1 VIKFGIKS
9 STQLQ
14 MNKLF
19 EAFLAGHE
27 TSEQERSAVTESTW
41 RVSRRRGDFLAG
53 LPVQESESVQ
63 TGPGKGMY
71 QSQRICGRD
80 LMLMSY
86 SFVPK
91 MVVHTV
97 PQRDWAILLMSLKP
111 KSDLAFNGRAAR
123 PFDLFLS
130 AGRDG
135 YMTTGKDRHNLAI
148 GIRKSRLVSV
158 CAAIAGIMEEDV
170 VLSDGILQRQQV
182 LGQRLHSAL
191 IGNTAQPDEEP
202 LAEGQFAMTEALE
215 NDLISVLA
223 TQLAPT
229 VRRSPAV
236 SVFRVDALRVVRAA
250 TAASEEL
257 PAPGLAD
264 LCAAAGVSQRWLHKC
279 FVDVLGMSPY
289 RYIRLARLSKA
300 RDMLLATEDRPL
312 LVKGV
317 ALSLGYRLSGRFAAD
332 YRSVFGE
339 NPTDTLQRSREI

>member
-1 VIKFGIKS
+1 
-9 STQLQ
+9 

-19 EAFLAGHE
+19 EAFLPGHE
-27 TSEQERSAVTESTW
+27 TSEQERSAMTECTW
-41 RVSRRRGDFLAG
+41 RESQRRGDFLAG

-63 TGPGKGMY
+63 TGPGKGKY
-71 QSQRICGRD
+71 RSQRICGRD
-80 LMLMSY
+80 LVLMSY
-86 SFVPK
+86 SFAPK

-111 KSDLAFNGRAAR
+111 QSDLAFNGRAAR

-135 YMTTGKDRHNLAI
+135 YMTTGKDRRNLAI
-148 GIRKSRLVSV
+148 GIRKSRLVSA
-158 CAAIAGIMEEDV
+158 CAAVAGVGKEDV
-170 VLSDGILQRQQV
+170 VLSDCVLQREQV
-182 LGQRLHSAL
+182 LGQRVHRAL
-191 IGNTAQPDEEP
+191 IGDTAQPGEEP

-223 TQLAPT
+223 AQLVPT
-229 VRRSPAV
+229 VRRGPAV
-236 SVFRVDALRVVRAA
+236 SAFRMDAMCVVRAA
-250 TAASEEL
+250 TAASKEL
-257 PAPGLAD
+257 PAPGLAE

-312 LVKGV
+312 LVKRV

-339 NPTDTLQRSREI
+339 NPTETLQRSREA

>member
-1 VIKFGIKS
+1 
-9 STQLQ
+9 

-27 TSEQERSAVTESTW
+27 TSEQARSAVTESTW

-71 QSQRICGRD
+71 RSQRICGRD

-86 SFVPK
+86 SFAPK

-97 PQRDWAILLMSLKP
+97 PQRDWVILLLSLKP
-111 KSDLAFNGRAAR
+111 QSDLAFNGRAAR

-135 YMTTGKDRHNLAI
+135 YMTTGKDRRNLAI
-148 GIRKSRLVSV
+148 GIRKSRLVSA
-158 CAAIAGIMEEDV
+158 CAAVAGVGEEDV
-170 VLSDGILQRQQV
+170 VLSDGVLQREQV
-182 LGQRLHSAL
+182 LGQRLHRAL
-191 IGNTAQPDEEP
+191 IGDTAQPGEEP

-223 TQLAPT
+223 AQLVPT
-229 VRRSPAV
+229 VRRGPAV
-236 SVFRVDALRVVRAA
+236 SAFRMDPMRVVRAA
-250 TAASEEL
+250 TAASKEL
-257 PAPGLAD
+257 PAPGLAE

-279 FVDVLGMSPY
+279 FIDVLGISPY
-289 RYIRLARLSKA
+289 NYIRLARLSKA
-300 RDMLLATEDRPL
+300 RELLLTREPTET
-312 LVKGV
+312 LVKYV
-317 ALSLGYRLSGRFAAD
+317 SLTVGYRLSGRFAKD
-332 YRSVFGE
+332 YRSVYGE
-339 NPTDTLQRSREI
+339 NPSDTLQRRRQD

>member
-1 VIKFGIKS
+1 
-9 STQLQ
+9 
-14 MNKLF
+14 
-19 EAFLAGHE
+19 
-27 TSEQERSAVTESTW
+27 
-41 RVSRRRGDFLAG
+41 
-53 LPVQESESVQ
+53 
-63 TGPGKGMY
+63 MY

-86 SFVPK
+86 SFAPK

-111 KSDLAFNGRAAR
+111 QSDLAFNGRAAR

-202 LAEGQFAMTEALE
+202 LAEGQFAMTAALE

-223 TQLAPT
+223 TQLAPS
-229 VRRSPAV
+229 VRRGPAV

-257 PAPGLAD
+257 PAPGLTD

-279 FVDVLGMSPY
+279 FVNVLGMSPY

-300 RDMLLATEDRPL
+300 RDMLLATDDRPL
-312 LVKGV
+312 LVKRV

-339 NPTDTLQRSREI
+339 NPTETLQRSREI